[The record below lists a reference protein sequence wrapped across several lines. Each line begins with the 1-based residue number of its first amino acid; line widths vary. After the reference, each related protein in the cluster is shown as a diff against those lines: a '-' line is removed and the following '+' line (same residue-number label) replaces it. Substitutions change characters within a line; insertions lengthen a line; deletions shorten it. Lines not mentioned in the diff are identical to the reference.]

1 MKILLHDYGGYAF
14 SLQLSESL
22 VKKNHTIDY
31 IHGGSTQVVK
41 RFRDNGLFPHSL
53 TVDSIEL
60 AQPFAKYS
68 FVQRWRQEREYA
80 NRLKQIILDT
90 KPEIVVSANAPL
102 DVQSHALQASKELG
116 IPFVFWWQD
125 VVSIAM
131 RELLSQ
137 KYGVPGKL
145 IGMYYQ
151 RMERNVLRQSNQI
164 ISISDDFLPI
174 AHSWDIASE
183 NISVLPNWAPLA
195 DISVFPKDNPW
206 ARKHKLTH
214 KFVFLYAGILG
225 LKHTPEI
232 FLKLAQNFLEYPDIV
247 IVVVSE
253 GPGADWL
260 VERKQ
265 FHNLPN
271 LQILPFQDY
280 EDFALMLASAD
291 VLVAILN
298 EQAGDYSVPSKVLSY
313 LCANRPVL
321 LSAPETNEAVRM
333 VKKHEM
339 GFAASPTETDKF
351 FKLALELY
359 KQPNLRSR
367 LGENAR
373 FYAEKNFEINK
384 IANKFSQTIRSCF

>member
-14 SLQLSESL
+14 SLQLARQLAQKDSEVFYL
-22 VKKNHTIDY
+22 
-31 IHGGSTQVVK
+31 HGGSTQVLQRFNAEAPPLQDLHVEGICLAKPFEKYTFVK
-41 RFRDNGLFPHSL
+41 RW
-53 TVDSIEL
+53 
-60 AQPFAKYS
+60 Q
-68 FVQRWRQEREYA
+68 QEREYGKLLGE
-80 NRLKQIILDT
+80 RLHAIQPDLII
-90 KPEIVVSANAPL
+90 SANAPL
-102 DVQSHALQASKELG
+102 DVQQLLWRAGRRHK
-116 IPFVFWWQD
+116 IPLVFWWQD
-125 VVSIAM
+125 IISVAM

-137 KYGVPGKL
+137 KYGILGEL

-151 RMERNVLRQSNQI
+151 RMERNILRQSDQI
-164 ISISDDFLPI
+164 IAISDDFLPI
-174 AHSWDIASE
+174 AHSWDIAPE
-183 NISVLPNWAPLA
+183 NISVLPNWAPLT
-195 DISVFPKDNPW
+195 DISVFPKDNQW

-214 KFVFLYAGILG
+214 KFVLLYAGILG

-232 FLKLAQNFLEYPDIV
+232 FLKLAQSFLEYPDIV

-260 VERKQ
+260 LERKH
-265 FHNLPN
+265 FYNLPN

-351 FKLALELY
+351 CKLALELY

-373 FYAEKNFEINK
+373 FYAEKTFDIQI
-384 IANKFSQTIRSCF
+384 IAQKFVEML